1 MEKIKQ
7 ILKDSTLSA
16 TLSSAEIEDLVEEI
30 SDELES
36 YIEEKEEAIEQSLD
50 IDGLNDEIDQLK
62 NLIDQQREELRSLHT
77 FRGNS
82 INDKI
87 TTEWVKSNWE
97 HLIQLQQMNLNGA
110 DLVNKFCKC

>member
-7 ILKDSTLSA
+7 ILKDSTLSS
-16 TLSSAEIEDLVEEI
+16 TLSLVEIEDLVDEI

-50 IDGLNDEIDQLK
+50 IDGLNDDIDRLKEI
-62 NLIDQQREELRSLHT
+62 IDQQKEELRSLHT

-82 INDKI
+82 VNDKI
-87 TTEWVKSNWE
+87 TIEWVKSNWE
-97 HLIQLQQMNLNGA
+97 YIVQLQQMNLNGT